1 MKIYQVEELVGINK
15 KNIRFYEDEGLL
27 NPDRNPENGYREYSL
42 KDVRQLQKIKL
53 LRKLDVPIEEI
64 RLLLQ
69 GKSSF
74 TETMNRQIQI
84 LEQKQKDAQI
94 MTELCTKMKNEIS
107 DLNQLDAETYLCEMN
122 KMETN
127 GTKFVDIEKRD
138 IIMKKKAGSI
148 IAAVIFCLIQV
159 AVDIP
164 LIMQMKK
171 SPSIKV
177 VGIIFMVFTFLLIGG
192 VITVLSQRLKEI
204 NKGEEYEARKY

>member
-1 MKIYQVEELVGINK
+1 MKIYQVEELVGITK

-27 NPDRNPENGYREYSL
+27 NPERNPENGYREYSL

-64 RLLLQ
+64 RLLQ
-69 GKSSF
+69 HGKSSF
-74 TETMNRQIQI
+74 SETMNRQILA

-94 MTELCTKMKNEIS
+94 MMELCSKMKDEIS
-107 DLNQLDAETYLCEMN
+107 DLNQLDAEAYLSEMY

-138 IIMKKKAGSI
+138 VIMRKKLGSI
-148 IAAVIFCLIQV
+148 IAAVVFCLIQV

-164 LIMQMKK
+164 LIIQMKK
-171 SPSIKV
+171 SPSEKV
-177 VGIIFMVFTFLLIGG
+177 ICIIIMILTFLLIGG
-192 VITVLSQRLKEI
+192 VLVVLIQRLKEI

>member
-1 MKIYQVEELVGINK
+1 MKIYQVEELVGITK

-27 NPDRNPENGYREYSL
+27 TPDRNPENGYREYSL

-53 LRKLDVPIEEI
+53 LRKLDVSIEEI
-64 RLLLQ
+64 RLLQ
-69 GKSSF
+69 HGKSSF
-74 TETMNRQIQI
+74 SETMNRQIQA

-94 MTELCTKMKNEIS
+94 MVELCNKMKVEIS
-107 DLNQLDAETYLCEMN
+107 DLNQLDADAYLSEMY

-138 IIMKKKAGSI
+138 INRKKKAGSI
-148 IAAVIFCLIQV
+148 IAAAVFCLIQV

-164 LIMQMKK
+164 LIIQMKK
-171 SPSIKV
+171 SPSEK
-177 VGIIFMVFTFLLIGG
+177 GICITIMILSFLVICG
-192 VITVLSQRLKEI
+192 VLTVLIQRLKEI

>member
-1 MKIYQVEELVGINK
+1 VKIYQVEELVGITK

-27 NPDRNPENGYREYSL
+27 NPERNPENGYREYSL
-42 KDVRQLQKIKL
+42 KDVHQLQKIKL

-64 RLLLQ
+64 RLLQQ

-74 TETMNRQIQI
+74 RETMNRQIQA
-84 LEQKQKDAQI
+84 LEQKQKDALI
-94 MTELCTKMKNEIS
+94 MAELCSKLKDEIS
-107 DLNQLDAETYLCEMN
+107 DINQLDAETYLFEMN

-138 IIMKKKAGSI
+138 VIMKKKLGSI
-148 IAAVIFCLIQV
+148 IAAVFFCLIQM

-164 LIMQMKK
+164 LLIHMRK
-171 SPSIKV
+171 SPSQKV
-177 VGIIFMVFTFLLIGG
+177 VCLIIMIFTFLLIGG
-192 VITVLSQRLKEI
+192 IITVLVQRLKEI

>member
-15 KNIRFYEDEGLL
+15 KNIRFYEEEGLL
-27 NPDRNPENGYREYSL
+27 NPERNPENGYREYSL

-64 RLLLQ
+64 RLLQ
-69 GKSSF
+69 HGKSSF

-94 MTELCTKMKNEIS
+94 MTDLCTKLKNEIS
-107 DLNQLDAETYLCEMN
+107 DLNQLDAETYLSEMN

-138 IIMKKKAGSI
+138 INRKKKAGSI
-148 IAAVIFCLIQV
+148 IAAVVFCLIQV

-164 LIMQMKK
+164 LILQMKK
-171 SPSIKV
+171 SPSEKV
-177 VGIIFMVFTFLLIGG
+177 VCIIIMVITFLLIGG
-192 VITVLSQRLKEI
+192 IITVLRQRIKEI

>member
-1 MKIYQVEELVGINK
+1 MKIYQVEELVGITK

-27 NPDRNPENGYREYSL
+27 NPERNPENGYREYSL

-64 RLLLQ
+64 RLLQ
-69 GKSSF
+69 HGKSSF
-74 TETMNRQIQI
+74 SETMNRQIQA

-94 MTELCTKMKNEIS
+94 MMELCSKMKDEIS
-107 DLNQLDAETYLCEMN
+107 DLNQLDAEAYLSEMY

-138 IIMKKKAGSI
+138 VNMKKKLGSI
-148 IAAVIFCLIQV
+148 IAAVVFCLIQV

-164 LIMQMKK
+164 LIIHMRK
-171 SPSIKV
+171 SPSQKV
-177 VGIIFMVFTFLLIGG
+177 VCIIIMIITFFLIGG
-192 VITVLSQRLKEI
+192 IVTVLVQRLKEI